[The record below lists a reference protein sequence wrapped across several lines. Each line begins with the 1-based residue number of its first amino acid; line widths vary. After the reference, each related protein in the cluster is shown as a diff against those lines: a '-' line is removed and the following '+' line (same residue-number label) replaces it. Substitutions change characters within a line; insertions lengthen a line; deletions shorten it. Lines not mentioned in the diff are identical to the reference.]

1 MSVQKSMLPA
11 VVITGSSLLVGCGSN
26 GSCGSGGSC
35 TVPPPG
41 TGGVFAGTV
50 GGTAAVAI
58 LANNGDM
65 RIGVQNGT
73 YYHLTVAPQTTTIAG
88 SYFAYSTGAAFP
100 NGTDSTTGTV
110 SGTEGAST
118 LTGTLT
124 DHSGTTEALT
134 LNDNPVYGT
143 GSALAN
149 LTGTWSYTAGGFSL
163 TATIASDG
171 SFTATDSNGCSY
183 SGTFSQ
189 IDPVYDVYGE
199 NHTLT
204 CKGVQTT
211 TFDGL
216 ATYFPAS
223 GNSGASIELLTDNS
237 AGAYLVVT
245 FQ

>member
-35 TVPPPG
+35 NVPPPG

-50 GGTAAVAI
+50 GGTSAVAI

-73 YYHLTVAPQTTTIAG
+73 YYHLTVAPQTATIGG

-100 NGTDSTTGTV
+100 NGTDATTGTV

-118 LTGTLT
+118 LDGTLT

-134 LNDNPVYGT
+134 LNDNPVYTT

-163 TATIASDG
+163 TATIASRRPIRAAAPIPAL
-171 SFTATDSNGCSY
+171 SVRSTRCTTSTAKITCSHARVWKPH
-183 SGTFSQ
+183 STGWRRISPPPAT
-189 IDPVYDVYGE
+189 PV
-199 NHTLT
+199 
-204 CKGVQTT
+204 Q
-211 TFDGL
+211 
-216 ATYFPAS
+216 AS
-223 GNSGASIELLTDNS
+223 SC
-237 AGAYLVVT
+237 
-245 FQ
+245 